1 MNHKSLCLIGLF
13 LTFASSGCLTR
24 TTTNSQAVVIAA
36 QSETR
41 LERAGKVL
49 RDPSSSARARLVAA
63 GIEQTAYTILYD
75 AAYEK
80 IDYPMGDVPRE
91 RGVCTD
97 VIIRAF
103 RRNEIDLQKEVHEDI
118 AANFKAYPQKWN
130 ASKPD
135 SNIDHRRVPNLMTY
149 FERQGKSL
157 PVTERAADYLPG
169 DVVTWDVQGRPHIG
183 LVTDERASPAPTP
196 LIVHNIGAGARIE
209 DVLFAWK
216 ITGHYRFFTTDA
228 PLAVKQSSSPASS
241 PAGIKRAAGKLQ
253 N

>member
-1 MNHKSLCLIGLF
+1 MNRKPLWLIALLF
-13 LTFASSGCLTR
+13 TLASSGCLTL
-24 TTTNSQAVVIAA
+24 TTNNRAVVAA
-36 QSETR
+36 RNETR
-41 LERAGKVL
+41 LERAEQVL
-49 RDPSSSARARLVAA
+49 SAPSSSLRARLVAA
-63 GIEQTAYTILYD
+63 GIEQTAYTNSYD
-75 AAYEK
+75 AAYTK
-80 IDYPMGDVPRE
+80 LDYPMGDVPRE

-103 RRNEIDLQKEVHEDI
+103 RRNEVDLQKEIHEDI
-118 AANFKAYPQKWN
+118 AGDFKAYPQKWN

-169 DVVTWDVQGRPHIG
+169 DVVTWEVQGRPHIG
-183 LVTDERASPAPTP
+183 LVTDEQAPSSQTP
-196 LIVHNIGAGARIE
+196 LIVHNIGAGARVE

-216 ITGHYRFFTTDA
+216 ITAHYRFFKDDS
-228 PLAVKQSSSPASS
+228 PSPVKQSAA
-241 PAGIKRAAGKLQ
+241 PAGVARAAGKLQ

>member
-1 MNHKSLCLIGLF
+1 MNRKLLWFIAVLF
-13 LTFASSGCLTR
+13 TLASSGCLTL
-24 TTTNSQAVVIAA
+24 TTNNRAVVAA
-36 QSETR
+36 RNETR
-41 LERAGKVL
+41 LERAEQVL
-49 RDPSSSARARLVAA
+49 SAPSSSLRARLVAA
-63 GIEQTAYTILYD
+63 GIEQTAYTNSYD
-75 AAYEK
+75 AAYTK
-80 IDYPMGDVPRE
+80 LDYPMGDVPRE

-103 RRNEIDLQKEVHEDI
+103 RRNEVDLQKEIHEDI

-169 DVVTWDVQGRPHIG
+169 DVVTWEVQGRPHIG
-183 LVTDERASPAPTP
+183 LVIDERASPSQTP
-196 LIVHNIGAGARIE
+196 LIVHNIGAGAQIE

-216 ITGHYRFFTTDA
+216 ITGHYRFFADDA
-228 PLAVKQSSSPASS
+228 PTAAKQSSSPVTV
-241 PAGIKRAAGKLQ
+241 RHTTGKH
-253 N
+253 